1 MRTIALPETQHVHNA
16 SRTPWFHNTTTIDT
30 IIEMDILLLVLLIFL
45 NGIFSMSEIAVI
57 SSRDIRLQ
65 KLVNEGSRGAQSARA
80 LKNNPGP
87 FLSTIQVG
95 ITMVGILS
103 GAIGEN
109 ALARPLTD
117 WLGSFPFP
125 FVQPHAQTIALAI
138 VVLSLTY
145 FTVVVGELVP
155 KHLGLLEPEKI
166 ASLTASPMQ
175 MLARATKPLVWLFS
189 TSSNFLLRIVGAS
202 DKEDASVTNEEIKL
216 LMKQGA
222 ESGVFHESEQVL
234 VANVLR
240 LDEQPIV
247 AIMTPRQDIYV
258 LDIDK
263 PETEVRQRLAGCPF
277 SRIIVC
283 NGGVENIVGLLRTA
297 DLLQAALACEPLQI
311 EQHLRTPMYVP
322 EYVTTTQ
329 LLEKLRKIQLQCAL
343 IVDEYGNLQGLVTL
357 TDVLMAIVG
366 NVPTSHSSENLDY
379 IRREDGS
386 WLIDGGM
393 AIERVKLI
401 LEINRDLSG
410 EDTYA
415 FHTLGG
421 FVIHMLR
428 RIPKEADHFEAHGY
442 RFEVVDMDKNR
453 VDKVLVSPI

>member
-1 MRTIALPETQHVHNA
+1 
-16 SRTPWFHNTTTIDT
+16 
-30 IIEMDILLLVLLIFL
+30 MDILLLILLIFI

-65 KLVNEGSRGAQSARA
+65 MLVNEGSRGAQSARA
-80 LKNNPGP
+80 LKTNPGA
-87 FLSTIQVG
+87 FLSTVQVG

-109 ALARPLTD
+109 ALAGPLTH
-117 WLGSFPFP
+117 WLGTFP
-125 FVQPHAQTIALAI
+125 FVQPHAPTIALAI
-138 VVLSLTY
+138 VVFSLTY

-155 KHLGLLEPEKI
+155 KHLGLLQPERI
-166 ASLTASPMQ
+166 ASLAALPMQ

-189 TSSNFLLRIVGAS
+189 TSSGFLLRIVGAS

-222 ESGVFHESEQVL
+222 ESGVFHESEQAL

-258 LDIDK
+258 LDINIS
-263 PETEVRQRLAGCPF
+263 EAEVRQQLIGCPF

-283 NGGVENIVGLLRTA
+283 NGGVENIIGLLRTS
-297 DLLQAALACEPLQI
+297 DLLRAALSCEPLQI
-311 EQHLRTPMYVP
+311 EQHLRPPMYVP
-322 EYVTTTQ
+322 EYVTITQ

-366 NVPTSHSSENLDY
+366 DVPTANPSENIDY

-393 AIERVKLI
+393 AIERVQLI
-401 LEINRDLSG
+401 LEINHDLSG
-410 EDTYA
+410 KNTA
-415 FHTLGG
+415 TFHTLGG
-421 FVIHMLR
+421 FVIHKLR
-428 RIPKEADHFEAHGY
+428 RIPKEADHFEAYGY